1 MIPDYY
7 YRVAD
12 FIADLFGFPAG
23 ASFPPDPLAIKLMIA
38 IIVSTGY
45 KTREELSLAALA
57 KHNLILRDDL
67 FPREVKR

>member
-7 YRVAD
+7 NRVAD

-23 ASFPPDPLAIKLMIA
+23 ASFPPDPLIIKLMIA
-38 IIVSTGY
+38 IMISTGY
-45 KTREELSLAALA
+45 TTRDNLSQAAIA